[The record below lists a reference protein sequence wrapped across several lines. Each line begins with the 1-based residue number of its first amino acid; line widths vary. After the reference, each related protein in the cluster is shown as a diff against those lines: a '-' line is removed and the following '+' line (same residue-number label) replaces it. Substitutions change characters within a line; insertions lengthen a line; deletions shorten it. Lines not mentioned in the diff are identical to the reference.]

1 MNKDFKNGLLVAGGA
16 ILLYLLYKKFSTKE
30 EIDSFIPL
38 PIEQRGV
45 GVALPIRPSKEYA
58 QQQVM

>member
-16 ILLYLLYKKFSTKE
+16 ILLYLLYKKFSTNE

-38 PIEQRGV
+38 PIEQKGV